1 MDNTKIKKEIL
12 DLQKKINEWDN
23 AYYNLDSPIVS
34 DEIYDAEINKL
45 IKLEKQYASLFTYEE
60 LKNSPTQKINASS
73 LTIFKKVNHDYPM
86 LSLNKA
92 YSLEEIQKFI
102 DNIKKNTLAYSL
114 FIEPKIDGLSIS
126 LKYHNG
132 KLIQALT
139 RGDGLVGEDVT
150 QNALQISDIP
160 KEIDYK
166 KNLEVRGEVYLSLSI
181 FNELNNNL
189 KLKGNIPFS
198 NPRNA
203 AAGTL
208 RQLDP
213 KIVAKRN
220 LSAFLYYIINPQ
232 EHNIKTMNETF
243 MFLQKHNFK
252 TTNIYKV
259 LTSLDEIEKYINDF
273 KNQKLLLDY
282 ETDGIVIKL
291 NELKYYDMLGQTQ
304 KFPHWAIAFKYEPNI
319 AETKIKSIF
328 VTIGRTG
335 LVTYNCSLDPTQISG
350 SIVEYATLN
359 NYNYVKELNLNV
371 NDKVYVKKAGEI
383 IPCIIGLVSYKNK
396 IDVYPHIDK
405 CPYCNSLLYNANNY
419 LEEYCLNRNCPEIN
433 KRKLIH
439 FASKDCMNFFSMGE
453 KIIDKFIQL
462 GYLNSVTDFYT
473 LKEYIASLTKLDNFG
488 PKSILKILDS
498 IEKSRENSLESLLFG
513 LSIKHIGQ
521 KVATFIA
528 SKVLKLSNFLTYNFD
543 LLISYNEIGEKII
556 GSLKQWVSEQENI
569 NIVNKLIDLGLDLE
583 YKSNIKS
590 KTFENISFVITGT
603 LSKPR
608 NYFEQI
614 IKTNNGNIM
623 NAISKKTTY
632 LLCGD
637 DAGSKLKKAKELN
650 IKIISEDEFYN
661 LLKTNESK

>member
-34 DEIYDAEINKL
+34 DEIYDTEINKL
-45 IKLEKQYASLFTYEE
+45 IKLEKQYVSLFTYEE

-73 LTIFKKVNHDYPM
+73 LSIFKKVNHDYPM

-102 DNIKKNTLAYSL
+102 DNIKKNMLTYSL

-166 KNLEVRGEVYLSLSI
+166 KDLEVRGEVYLSLSI

-189 KLKGNIPFS
+189 KLKGNILFS

-243 MFLQKHNFK
+243 MFLQKYNFK

-396 IDVYPHIDK
+396 IDVYPYIDK

-498 IEKSRENSLESLLFG
+498 IEKSKENSLESLLFG

-569 NIVNKLIDLGLDLE
+569 NIINKLIDLGLDLQ

>member
-1 MDNTKIKKEIL
+1 M
-12 DLQKKINEWDN
+12 
-23 AYYNLDSPIVS
+23 
-34 DEIYDAEINKL
+34 
-45 IKLEKQYASLFTYEE
+45 FTYEE

-102 DNIKKNTLAYSL
+102 DNIKKNKLTYSL

-139 RGDGLVGEDVT
+139 RGDGLIGEDVT

-166 KNLEVRGEVYLSLSI
+166 KDLEVRGEVYLSLSV

-232 EHNIKTMNETF
+232 EHNIKTMNEAF
-243 MFLQKHNFK
+243 MFLQKYNFK

-371 NDKVYVKKAGEI
+371 NDKVYVKKAGDI

-396 IDVYPHIDK
+396 INVYPHIDK
-405 CPYCNSLLYNANNY
+405 CPYCNSLLYNANYY

-498 IEKSRENSLESLLFG
+498 IEKSKENSLESLLFG

-583 YKSNIKS
+583 YKSNFKS
-590 KTFENISFVITGT
+590 KIFENISFVITGT

>member
-1 MDNTKIKKEIL
+1 MKLKNKFPYFKKN
-12 DLQKKINEWDN
+12 KKDI
-23 AYYNLDSPIVS
+23 YLDS
-34 DEIYDAEINKL
+34 A
-45 IKLEKQYASLFTYEE
+45 
-60 LKNSPTQKINASS
+60 ASS
-73 LTIFKKVNHDYPM
+73 LKLDDAINENKSYLEKYGVNIDRGMYKSAISATNLYEDARLETAKFINANKSEIIFTSGTTD
-86 LSLNKA
+86 SLNILA
-92 YSLEEIQKFI
+92 NSIAPSLEKDDEI
-102 DNIKKNTLAYSL
+102 
-114 FIEPKIDGLSIS
+114 
-126 LKYHNG
+126 
-132 KLIQALT
+132 LT
-139 RGDGLVGEDVT
+139 T
-150 QNALQISDIP
+150 IA
-160 KEIDYK
+160 
-166 KNLEVRGEVYLSLSI
+166 
-181 FNELNNNL
+181 
-189 KLKGNIPFS
+189 
-198 NPRNA
+198 
-203 AAGTL
+203 
-208 RQLDP
+208 
-213 KIVAKRN
+213 
-220 LSAFLYYIINPQ
+220 
-232 EHNIKTMNETF
+232 EHNSAYLPWYNM
-243 MFLQKHNFK
+243 MQKYNFK

-273 KNQKLLLDY
+273 KNQKLLIDY

-335 LVTYNCSLDPTQISG
+335 LVTYNCSLDPTLISG

-405 CPYCNSLLYNANNY
+405 CPYCNSSLYNANNY

-569 NIVNKLIDLGLDLE
+569 SIVNKLIDLGLDLE

>member
-1 MDNTKIKKEIL
+1 
-12 DLQKKINEWDN
+12 
-23 AYYNLDSPIVS
+23 
-34 DEIYDAEINKL
+34 
-45 IKLEKQYASLFTYEE
+45 LFTYEE

-102 DNIKKNTLAYSL
+102 DNIKKNTLTYSL

-166 KNLEVRGEVYLSLSI
+166 KDLEVRGEVYLSLSI

-220 LSAFLYYIINPQ
+220 LSTFLYYIINPQ

-243 MFLQKHNFK
+243 MFLQKYNFK

-304 KFPHWAIAFKYEPNI
+304 KFPH
-319 AETKIKSIF
+319 
-328 VTIGRTG
+328 
-335 LVTYNCSLDPTQISG
+335 
-350 SIVEYATLN
+350 
-359 NYNYVKELNLNV
+359 
-371 NDKVYVKKAGEI
+371 
-383 IPCIIGLVSYKNK
+383 
-396 IDVYPHIDK
+396 
-405 CPYCNSLLYNANNY
+405 
-419 LEEYCLNRNCPEIN
+419 
-433 KRKLIH
+433 
-439 FASKDCMNFFSMGE
+439 
-453 KIIDKFIQL
+453 
-462 GYLNSVTDFYT
+462 
-473 LKEYIASLTKLDNFG
+473 
-488 PKSILKILDS
+488 
-498 IEKSRENSLESLLFG
+498 
-513 LSIKHIGQ
+513 
-521 KVATFIA
+521 
-528 SKVLKLSNFLTYNFD
+528 
-543 LLISYNEIGEKII
+543 
-556 GSLKQWVSEQENI
+556 
-569 NIVNKLIDLGLDLE
+569 
-583 YKSNIKS
+583 
-590 KTFENISFVITGT
+590 
-603 LSKPR
+603 
-608 NYFEQI
+608 
-614 IKTNNGNIM
+614 
-623 NAISKKTTY
+623 
-632 LLCGD
+632 
-637 DAGSKLKKAKELN
+637 
-650 IKIISEDEFYN
+650 
-661 LLKTNESK
+661 

>member
-1 MDNTKIKKEIL
+1 
-12 DLQKKINEWDN
+12 
-23 AYYNLDSPIVS
+23 
-34 DEIYDAEINKL
+34 
-45 IKLEKQYASLFTYEE
+45 
-60 LKNSPTQKINASS
+60 
-73 LTIFKKVNHDYPM
+73 
-86 LSLNKA
+86 
-92 YSLEEIQKFI
+92 
-102 DNIKKNTLAYSL
+102 
-114 FIEPKIDGLSIS
+114 
-126 LKYHNG
+126 
-132 KLIQALT
+132 
-139 RGDGLVGEDVT
+139 
-150 QNALQISDIP
+150 
-160 KEIDYK
+160 
-166 KNLEVRGEVYLSLSI
+166 
-181 FNELNNNL
+181 
-189 KLKGNIPFS
+189 
-198 NPRNA
+198 
-203 AAGTL
+203 
-208 RQLDP
+208 
-213 KIVAKRN
+213 
-220 LSAFLYYIINPQ
+220 
-232 EHNIKTMNETF
+232 MNETF
-243 MFLQKHNFK
+243 MFLQKYNFK

-359 NYNYVKELNLNV
+359 SYNYVKELNLNV

-405 CPYCNSLLYNANNY
+405 CPYCNNSLYNANNY

-462 GYLNSVTDFYT
+462 GYLNSITDFYT

>member
-34 DEIYDAEINKL
+34 DEIYDTEINKL

-166 KNLEVRGEVYLSLSI
+166 KDLEVRGEVYLSLSI

-220 LSAFLYYIINPQ
+220 LSAFLYYIINPR

-243 MFLQKHNFK
+243 MFLQKYNFK

-259 LTSLDEIEKYINDF
+259 LTSLDEIEKYIDDF

-439 FASKDCMNFFSMGE
+439 FASKDCMNFFSMAE